1 VLALTVVLF
10 IASSTDV
17 IANFLHISLNTILVV
32 MRVLTVIVP
41 PIAFYV
47 TMKICQELRDVDNAS
62 RRKTPNMVSR
72 TAEGEYVAVPAPHHE
87 DDAHH
92 EESPIHVP
100 AFISE
105 TSNVDESSGTRTVD
119 R

>member
-1 VLALTVVLF
+1 LALTIVLF

-32 MRVLTVIVP
+32 MRVLTLIVP

-47 TMKICQELRDVDNAS
+47 TLKICQELRDVANSS

-72 TAEGEYVAVPAPHHE
+72 TAEGEYVAVSAPHHE

-92 EESPIHVP
+92 EESPIAVP
-100 AFISE
+100 SFIEDS
-105 TSNVDESSGTRTVD
+105 DEGDDPSSGVRTVD